1 MKVLRGV
8 NKATAKISE
17 YVIIIFSLI
26 MVLACF
32 AQICTRLAGVPL
44 SWSEELAR
52 YMAVWLT
59 FVGAAYALRKGS
71 LATVEILYNKLKGIS
86 KKALYILISVLI
98 FIFCIILI
106 KYGFEFALKF
116 MGQKS
121 PALQIP
127 KGAVYL
133 CAPFSGALMFLYQ
146 IEILADSLGKEAEK

>member
-1 MKVLRGV
+1 MKAIQSINRMTTKVCEL
-8 NKATAKISE
+8 IM
-17 YVIIIFSLI
+17 VIFALI

-59 FVGAAYALRKGS
+59 FIGAAYALRKES
-71 LATVEILYNKLKGIS
+71 LATVEILYNKLQGVS
-86 KKALYILISVLI
+86 KKSLYILISILVFL
-98 FIFCIILI
+98 FSVILI
-106 KYGFEFALKF
+106 RYGFAFALKF

-127 KGAVYL
+127 KGTVYL
-133 CAPFSGALMFLYQ
+133 CAPISGILIFLYQ
-146 IEILADSLGKEAEK
+146 IELLVNSLRKENNT

>member
-1 MKVLRGV
+1 MKLLRGV
-8 NKATAKISE
+8 NKATTKVSE
-17 YVIIIFSLI
+17 WVMVIFALI

-71 LATVEILYNKLKGIS
+71 LATVEILYNKLTGVS
-86 KKALYILISVLI
+86 KKSLYVLISILV
-98 FIFCIILI
+98 FVFSVILI
-106 KYGFEFALKF
+106 KYGFEFSLKF

-127 KGAVYL
+127 KGMVYL
-133 CAPFSGALMFLYQ
+133 CGPLSGFLMLLYQ
-146 IEILADSLGKEAEK
+146 IEMLVDHLGKEAEK

>member
-1 MKVLRGV
+1 MKLLRGV
-8 NKATAKISE
+8 NKATTKVSE
-17 YVIIIFSLI
+17 WVMVIFALI

-71 LATVEILYNKLKGIS
+71 LATVEILYNKLTGVS
-86 KKALYILISVLI
+86 KKSLYVLISILV
-98 FIFCIILI
+98 FVFSVILI
-106 KYGFEFALKF
+106 KYGFEFSLKF

-127 KGAVYL
+127 KGMV
-133 CAPFSGALMFLYQ
+133 
-146 IEILADSLGKEAEK
+146 

>member
-1 MKVLRGV
+1 MKLLRGV
-8 NKATAKISE
+8 NKATVKISE
-17 YVIIIFSLI
+17 WIMVIFALI

-71 LATVEILYNKLKGIS
+71 LATVEILYNKLKGVS
-86 KKALYILISVLI
+86 KKTLYILISVLI
-98 FIFCIILI
+98 FVFCVILI

-127 KGAVYL
+127 KGVVYL
-133 CAPFSGALMFLYQ
+133 CAPLSGLLMFLYQ
-146 IEILADSLGKEAEK
+146 VEILVDEIGKEAEE